1 MNDLY
6 TKQIIQNSVEI
17 PISSIKSK
25 NNNSI
30 NNLIIDQLK
39 EKFGNKCIKEGF
51 VEKDSI
57 DVVHDSLRI
66 NSDFIDNRIKSEIA
80 GTIWGKDEAANI
92 RLQMDNQIIETLKH
106 FNEADAFL
114 ESLN

>member
-1 MNDLY
+1 MHLHV
-6 TKQIIQNSVEI
+6 QNEFQSFKKFRDTWEV
-17 PISSIKSK
+17 S
-25 NNNSI
+25 
-30 NNLIIDQLK
+30 
-39 EKFGNKCIKEGF
+39 EKLFDDF
-51 VEKDSI
+51 LVHLEKDSI
-57 DVVHDSLRI
+57 DVIHDSLRI

-80 GTIWGKDEAANI
+80 GTIWGKDESANI